1 MDELLLIPGPVTVAP
16 DVMAA
21 AARPMQNHR
30 GPSAAKLYAKLN
42 EQLQEVF
49 QTKQPVLLLGSS
61 GTGGLEAA
69 IVNLFSPGD
78 SILAMPMG
86 AFGDRALKIARTY
99 GANVEVIDTEWGAG
113 VEPERLRERL
123 SRDREG
129 RIKGVLVT
137 HNETSTGA
145 ACDLEAMARARGD
158 HPALLVVD
166 AVSSVGAVDVR
177 MDEWHIDALVAA
189 SQKALGGLPG
199 AAMIALSERGW
210 HAAETAAMPHF
221 YFDLRHARAALAK
234 GQTSWT
240 PPFNVL
246 LALERASDNYTKEG
260 RHAAFARHALFA
272 QAIRAGCTA
281 LGLSL
286 FARPGFYSNT
296 VTAVSAGP
304 DIDHKALQQ
313 ALRERYGV
321 VVGGG
326 QIKLEGKVLRIGN
339 MGAIG
344 PRDIIAALGALE
356 MVLRDFGLRV
366 SPGAGINAATE
377 VLIESAAARA

>member
-1 MDELLLIPGPVTVAP
+1 MIPGPVTVAP
-16 DVMAA
+16 DVLAA

-42 EQLQEVF
+42 AQLQDIF

-61 GTGGLEAA
+61 GTGGLEAS

-78 SILAMPMG
+78 HILAMPMG
-86 AFGDRALKIARTY
+86 AFGDRALNIARTY
-99 GANVEVIDTEWGAG
+99 GAKVEVIDTEWGAG
-113 VEPERLRERL
+113 VDPERLRERL
-123 SRDREG
+123 ARDREG
-129 RIKGVLVT
+129 RIKGILIT

-145 ACDLEAMARARGD
+145 ACDLEAIARVRGD

-166 AVSSVGAVDVR
+166 AVSSVGAVDFR
-177 MDEWHIDALVAA
+177 MDEWQLDAVVAA
-189 SQKALGGLPG
+189 SQKALGGVPG
-199 AAMIALSERGW
+199 AAMIALSERAW
-210 HAAETAAMPHF
+210 RAAETAGMPHF
-221 YFDLRHARAALAK
+221 YFDLRHARAALGK

-246 LALERASDNYTKEG
+246 LALERASDNYTEEG

-272 QAIRAGCTA
+272 AAIRAGCTA

-286 FARPGFYSNT
+286 FAHPGSYSNT

-304 DIDHKALQQ
+304 ATDHKALQQ

-344 PRDIIAALGALE
+344 GRDILAALAALE
-356 MVLRDFGLRV
+356 MVLREFGLPV
-366 SPGAGINAATE
+366 APGAGTNAATE
-377 VLIESAAARA
+377 VLGQVAAARV